1 MSNATIAEG
10 SPTTIPITMPAIVPP
25 LIPLLLPSLGV
36 SIDAAVVV
44 GAAVEDKLDVE
55 DPDAGAQSTVNW
67 LMLVLE

>member
-1 MSNATIAEG
+1 
-10 SPTTIPITMPAIVPP
+10 
-25 LIPLLLPSLGV
+25 V